1 MDFSIFDFAMRWTHF
16 IAALIWIGHNYA
28 SVVQRPNYR
37 PLRREELVNGEGE
50 AFMGLLNREHGTF
63 RYASVV
69 AWVTGV
75 LMLWHRG
82 WLVDALLLKGYLAV
96 IGTGFWI
103 GTLMLANL
111 WLVLWPNQKK
121 VLGFVPASIE
131 QRLRSSR
138 LTYLSSRTN
147 TMLSI
152 PLLFFMAAS
161 SHGTTLFP

>member
-1 MDFSIFDFAMRWTHF
+1 MEHAFDFTMRWAHF
-16 IAALIWIGHNYA
+16 IAALIWVGHNYA
-28 SVVQRPNYR
+28 SVVQRPTYC
-37 PLRREELVNGEGE
+37 PLTRDDLVSTESS
-50 AFMGLLNREHGTF
+50 AFMAVLNREHGTF

-75 LMLWHRG
+75 MMLWQRG
-82 WLVDALLLKGYLAV
+82 WLVDALTLDGYFAV

-111 WLVLWPNQKK
+111 WLVLWPHQKK
-121 VLGFVPASIE
+121 LLGFAPATVDE
-131 QRLRSSR
+131 RVRCSR
-138 LTYLSSRTN
+138 ITHLSSRTN

-161 SHGTTLFP
+161 SHGPALFS

>member
-1 MDFSIFDFAMRWTHF
+1 MDFPAFDFAMRWAHF

-28 SVVQRPNYR
+28 NVVQRPNYQ
-37 PLRREELVNGEGE
+37 PLRREELTNNEGQT
-50 AFMGLLNREHGTF
+50 FMALLNREHGTF

-75 LMLWHRG
+75 LMLWQRG
-82 WLVDALLLKGYLAV
+82 WLVDALMLKGYLAV

-121 VLGFVPASIE
+121 VLGFVPAGIE
-131 QRLRSSR
+131 ERLQSSR
-138 LTYLSSRTN
+138 ITFLSSRVN

-161 SHGTTLFP
+161 SHGAALFS